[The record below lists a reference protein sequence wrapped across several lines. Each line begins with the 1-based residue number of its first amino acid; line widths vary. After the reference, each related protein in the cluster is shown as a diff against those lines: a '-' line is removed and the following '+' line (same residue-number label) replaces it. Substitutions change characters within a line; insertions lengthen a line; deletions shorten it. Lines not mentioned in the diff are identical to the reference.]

1 MLSGQFVGRAQVRR
15 AGSPLAMPI
24 WPNLVELRA
33 SSRAGLRFQA
43 KRESELDEAL
53 FTLAA
58 KLPFAGNGVAV
69 CREFNGPRGI
79 PDLLATTRYHRQ
91 LSTRN
96 EVEVPAVTNHSE
108 AAVLAA
114 LSQGAGRTPTWIANT
129 CGLSSKVAL
138 ERLRSLRSKGAA
150 LSDRGIYRR
159 HPALEPI
166 GNTYAF
172 EAKVADWGKGLA
184 QALRYLTWADGAS
197 IVLLD
202 PPGNLTRVTDQCRS
216 LGVGL
221 AIEDTWRVRPR
232 IGRPNRGLRLA
243 ASESW
248 FQDFAPH
255 KPSADA

>member
-1 MLSGQFVGRAQVRR
+1 MQT
-15 AGSPLAMPI
+15 
-24 WPNLVELRA
+24 WPNLIELSA
-33 SSRAGLRFQA
+33 SPRAGLRFQA
-43 KRESELDEAL
+43 KRERELDEAL
-53 FTLAA
+53 FALAV

-79 PDLLATTRYHRQ
+79 PDLLATTRYQRQ
-91 LSTRN
+91 LWERDQ
-96 EVEVPAVTNHSE
+96 VEVPAVTGNSE

-114 LSQGAGRTPTWIANT
+114 LPSGVGRTPTWIANR
-129 CGLSSKVAL
+129 CGLSLDLAID
-138 ERLRSLRSKGAA
+138 RLRSLRSKGAV
-150 LSDRGIYRR
+150 LTDQGNYRR
-159 HPALEPI
+159 HPALGPI

-184 QALRYLTWADGAS
+184 QALRYLAWADSAS

-202 PPGNLTRVTDQCRS
+202 PPRSLTRAIDQCRS

-221 AIEDTWRVRPR
+221 AIEDTWKVRPR
-232 IGRPNRGLRLA
+232 LGRPNRGLRLA